1 VRALLVGLLRLYKL
15 VVSPLLPPAC
25 RFSPTC
31 SEYAIEA
38 IAEHGALR
46 GSWLALRRL
55 GRCHPWHPGGI
66 DLVPPQCAPRIGD
79 PVARTG
85 APVLL
90 TCAPPS
96 GNAAGAPR

>member
-1 VRALLVGLLRLYKL
+1 MVRALLVGLLRLYKL

-55 GRCHPWHPGGI
+55 GRCHPWHPGGV
-66 DLVPPQCAPRIGD
+66 DLVPHRIE
-79 PVARTG
+79 
-85 APVLL
+85 
-90 TCAPPS
+90 
-96 GNAAGAPR
+96 